1 MDKFVEY
8 NKEFIEYIERQSKYK
23 KYNKHNDI
31 FEIFCRIAYIIGDPI
46 QNWIILFI

>member
-8 NKEFIEYIERQSKYK
+8 NKEFIEYIERHQNI

-31 FEIFCRIAYIIGDPI
+31 FEIFCRIAYIIGDSI
-46 QNWIILFI
+46 QN